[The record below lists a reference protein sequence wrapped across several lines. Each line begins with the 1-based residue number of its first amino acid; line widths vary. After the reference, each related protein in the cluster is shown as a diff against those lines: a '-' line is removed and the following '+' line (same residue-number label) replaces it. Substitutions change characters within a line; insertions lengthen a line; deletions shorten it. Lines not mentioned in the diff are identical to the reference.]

1 MDITLVISERNTL
14 SIIFLSDYSILDKNK
29 GYNLQGMQVM
39 WTADLIHKNEQYYNE
54 PEAFNPH
61 RFDGQESNTLQEKV
75 CAIPKNLS
83 F

>member
-1 MDITLVISERNTL
+1 
-14 SIIFLSDYSILDKNK
+14 
-29 GYNLQGMQVM
+29 MQVM

-75 CAIPKNLS
+75 CVIPKNLS